1 MIIFA
6 ILFTLTITGAASAA
20 DGDTRISVDSASGV
34 QGQTVTL
41 TATLQGD
48 SYVPFVGYVGLAG
61 RTVYFYNS
69 TGGLIGS
76 GTTDLSGKASVSYNI
91 PFGSPTGSQT
101 ITARFTGSNPPTF
114 RPSSN
119 TGTLTVTANHAPVAN
134 DDYRTINEDIATDI
148 NVRSNDT
155 DPDGN
160 SLNIISFTNGAN
172 GTTSLNGGNIR
183 YAPNSNYFGT
193 DYFDYTISDGQ
204 YTSTARVYLTI
215 NPVNDAPN
223 VNDVST
229 STPEDTPLIGTLTGT
244 DADGDSLSFY
254 QVTGLLRGPFYGTV
268 TVYANGTYIY
278 TPNANFNLLDDY
290 FTYGANDGHGG
301 TNTARVNIDIIPV
314 NDAPVAHDDYR
325 NTLEDNVEYI
335 NVLGNDTD
343 VDLDWLTVTSVSDPA
358 HGTAEINVLGTIT
371 YHPDPNYNGPD
382 SFNYTISDGNGGTS
396 NATVYINVI
405 PVNDAP
411 DAQDD
416 YVITNMNTPI
426 IISVLANDTDV
437 DGDVLS
443 LVSWDWMF
451 VEPQHGIATLNPDG
465 TITYTPNTNFI
476 GNDTFVYHVYDGHLG
491 VGAATVHI
499 LVNALPNANVDHA
512 TTNEDTPVIIDVLA
526 NDTDV
531 DGDVL
536 NVTGIGTNPTY
547 GNVVINP
554 NGTITYIPNLN
565 YHGPDFFTYIVS
577 DGKGGTDEEA
587 VLITVIPVN
596 DVPIV
601 PNYSV
606 TTDEDTPVSGT
617 VIGNDDAD
625 GDSLSYSKGSDPS
638 HGTVIV
644 NADGTWTYTPAPN
657 YFGSDEFNVTVSDGN
672 GGFATSTISITV
684 NSVNDAPVAVNE
696 TKVTDEDTPLSD
708 SVKGNDVELDTLTY
722 SIITL
727 PSHGA
732 ITAFNL
738 TTGAYTY
745 TPFANWF
752 GEDFFEFNVTDILG
766 LTDTGRINI
775 TVNSVN
781 DLPVAV
787 NDDFSV
793 DEDGLLSG
801 NVATN
806 DTPSGDGGNTW
817 SKATDPANGTVTVNA
832 DGSFIYTPNA
842 NYYGTDSFDYTIT
855 DVNGDT
861 STATVNIFVNS
872 VNDVPVATDDSA
884 TTKED
889 TPINIDVIANDSDV
903 DGDSLSV
910 TGVSDPAHGSVV
922 INADGTVTYTP
933 DADYY
938 GDDSFTYTVS
948 DGNGGITTGT
958 VNITVV
964 RKVASVYVLTT
975 VSKTNPTVGETI
987 TVTFKLGNKGPDP
1000 AEDVVFTYHIPEGM
1014 EFVSIETQPGYPE
1027 PVYDPATRTIT
1038 WTLGTVPVL
1047 DPWFKVNLKVLKA
1060 GTFDINPAVNT
1071 STYDPT
1077 LESSIQS
1084 VTVSAINAVNAAST
1098 VEMQETGIP
1107 FAGLILAVLVVFT
1120 GFVMPK
1126 RK

>member
-1 MIIFA
+1 MIIFT
-6 ILFTLTITGAASAA
+6 ILFILTISGAVSAA
-20 DGDTRISVDSASGV
+20 NGDTRITVDSASGV
-34 QGQTVTL
+34 QGQTVTI
-41 TATLQGD
+41 TATLEGD
-48 SYVPFVGYVGLAG
+48 SYVPLVGYVGLAG
-61 RTVYFYNS
+61 RTVNFYNS
-69 TGGLIGS
+69 TGSLIGS
-76 GTTDLSGKASVSYNI
+76 DTTDLSGEASVSYDI
-91 PFGSPTGSQT
+91 PFGSPIGSQT
-101 ITARFTGSNPPTF
+101 ITATFSGSSPPTF
-114 RPSSN
+114 RSSSN

-134 DDYRTINEDIATDI
+134 PDYRTINEDAIVDI

-155 DPDGN
+155 DSDGN
-160 SLNIISFTNGAN
+160 SLSIVSYTQPSH
-172 GTTSLNGGNIR
+172 GTTSTNGGNIR
-183 YAPNSNYFGT
+183 YDSIDNYFGT

-244 DADGDSLSFY
+244 DVDGDSLSFY
-254 QVTGLLRGPFYGTV
+254 QVTGLLRGPLFGSV
-268 TVYANGTYIY
+268 TILANGTYTY
-278 TPNANFNLLDDY
+278 TPNANFNLADY
-290 FTYGANDGHGG
+290 FTYGVSDGHGG
-301 TNTARVNIDIIPV
+301 SDTATVNIDIIPV
-314 NDAPVAHDDYR
+314 NDAPNAVNDYR
-325 NTLEDNVEYI
+325 YPFE
-335 NVLGNDTD
+335 DTD
-343 VDLDWLTVTSVSDPA
+343 ELVNALSNDNDVDGDSLSVISFSQGSHGSVTV
-358 HGTAEINVLGTIT
+358 GLFGYLL
-371 YHPDPNYNGPD
+371 YHPDANYDGDD
-382 SFNYTISDGNGGTS
+382 SFNYTISDGHGGIS
-396 NATVYINVI
+396 NATVYIDLI

-411 DAQDD
+411 DANDD
-416 YVITNMNTPI
+416 YATTNVNTPI
-426 IISVLANDTDV
+426 IIPVLANDTDV
-437 DGDVLS
+437 DGDSLS

-451 VEPQHGIATLNPDG
+451 VEPQHGTATLNPDG
-465 TITYTPNTNFI
+465 TITYTPNLNYI
-476 GNDTFVYHVYDGHLG
+476 GTDSFVYHVYDGHLG
-491 VGAATVHI
+491 VGAATAHI
-499 LVNALPNANVDHA
+499 IVNAIPNANVDHA

-526 NDTDV
+526 NDTDL
-531 DGDVL
+531 DGDTL

-554 NGTITYIPNLN
+554 NGTITYTPNLN

-617 VIGNDDAD
+617 VIGNDAD
-625 GDSLSYSKGSDPS
+625 GDSLNYSKGSDPS

-644 NADGTWTYTPAPN
+644 NADGTWTYTPTSN

-696 TKVTDEDTPLSD
+696 TKVTDEDIPFSD

-722 SIITL
+722 SIIAL
-727 PSHGA
+727 PNHGA
-732 ITAFNL
+732 ITAFNP
-738 TTGAYTY
+738 TTGGYTY

-752 GEDFFEFNVTDILG
+752 GEDYFEFIVTDALG

-793 DEDGLLSG
+793 DEDGSLSG

-806 DTPSGDGGNTW
+806 DAPSGDGGNTW
-817 SKATDPANGTVTVNA
+817 SKATDPAHGTVTVNS

-842 NYYGTDSFDYTIT
+842 NYHGTDSFDYTIT

-889 TPINIDVIANDSDV
+889 TPVNIDVIVNDSDV

-922 INADGTVTYTP
+922 INTDGTVTYTP

-938 GDDSFTYTVS
+938 GNDSFTYTVS
-948 DGNGGITTGT
+948 DGNGGTTTAT

-964 RKVASVYVLTT
+964 RKVASVYVITT

-987 TVTFKLGNKGPDP
+987 TVTFKLGNKGPD
-1000 AEDVVFTYHIPEGM
+1000 AADDVIFTYVIPEGM
-1014 EFVSIETQPGYPE
+1014 EFVNMETQPGYPE

-1047 DPWFKVNLKVLKA
+1047 DPWFKVNFKVLKA
-1060 GTFDINPAVNT
+1060 GTFNINPIVTT

-1077 LESSIQS
+1077 LGSSIQS
-1084 VTVSAINAVNAAST
+1084 VTVNAVNAVNAANT
-1098 VEMQETGIP
+1098 VEMQNTGVPI
-1107 FAGLILAVLVVFT
+1107 AGLILAILVVFA
-1120 GFVMPK
+1120 GLVIPK